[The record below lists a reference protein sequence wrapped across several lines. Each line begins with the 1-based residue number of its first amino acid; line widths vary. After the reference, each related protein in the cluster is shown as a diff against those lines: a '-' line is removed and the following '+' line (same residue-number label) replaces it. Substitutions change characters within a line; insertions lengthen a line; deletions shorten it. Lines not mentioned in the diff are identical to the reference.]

1 MREDATLAG
10 SNSATLPMCL
20 ARSEGSFFAL
30 YDECSHAEVP
40 LSEGEVEEGFVEC
53 WLHGSMFDLSSGKPT
68 GLPATEPVRTYR
80 GRGPRR
86 NDLRGRSRRLSRP
99 DQSEKFD

>member
-1 MREDATLAG
+1 MTWLPACAESDLAEETARRVEFG
-10 SNSATLPMCL
+10 TLPICL

-53 WLHGSMFDLSSGKPT
+53 WLHGSMFDMSSGKPN
-68 GLPATEPVRTYR
+68 GLPATEPVRTYPVEVR
-80 GRGPRR
+80 EGTIYVDVPAG
-86 NDLRGRSRRLSRP
+86 
-99 DQSEKFD
+99 